1 MFPEVNEFDL
11 HHAMSIIND
20 KKVLFLMIR
29 DYGDYLKNL
38 PKVLN
43 DSLNNLKDYEINI
56 HSLKSSS
63 DAVGALTVSRIAKL
77 IEEAVHN
84 NDTERINILHPILLE
99 QIGKCYEESMLFFI
113 EEDTEE
119 PADTDIHALLPEIYE
134 ALDECDFETA
144 LAKAKNIPEDTSDKI
159 YSDYVKQLKIYID
172 DYEPELSKEML
183 GKIKE
188 YIGRG

>member
-1 MFPEVNEFDL
+1 
-11 HHAMSIIND
+11 
-20 KKVLFLMIR
+20 MIR

-43 DSLNNLKDYEINI
+43 DSINNLKDYEINI

-63 DAVGALTVSRIAKL
+63 DAVGALTVSRIARL

-99 QIGKCYEESMLFFI
+99 QISKCYEESMLFFI